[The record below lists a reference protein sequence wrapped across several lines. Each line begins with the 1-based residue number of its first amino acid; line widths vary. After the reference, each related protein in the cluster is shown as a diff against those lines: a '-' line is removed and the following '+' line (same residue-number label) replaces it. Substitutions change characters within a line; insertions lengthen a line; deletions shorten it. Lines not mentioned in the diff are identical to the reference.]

1 VSAPYIGP
9 DARVFDSA
17 QVSDSARVF
26 DSARVYGSAQV
37 YGSARVFGLARVYG
51 SAVIAGDG
59 LVSKSGD
66 YLTLGPSLVSQR
78 FVTAHRDEKIGVRVN
93 AGCFSG
99 TIDEFEAKAKK
110 THADNPRQ
118 RAQYE
123 LFALMFRSHF
133 ELLEGA

>member
-1 VSAPYIGP
+1 MSAPYIGP
-9 DARVFDSA
+9 DALVYDSALVFDSA
-17 QVSDSARVF
+17 QVF
-26 DSARVYGSAQV
+26 
-37 YGSARVFGLARVYG
+37 GSARVFG
-51 SAVIAGDG
+51 SAVISGDG
-59 LVSKSGD
+59 RVSKPGD

-78 FVTAHRDEKIGVRVN
+78 FITAHRDEKIGVRVN

-99 TIDEFEAKAKK
+99 TIDEFEAAAKK

>member
-1 VSAPYIGP
+1 MSAPYIGN
-9 DARVFDSA
+9 
-17 QVSDSARVF
+17 
-26 DSARVYGSAQV
+26 SARVYGSAWVSDSAQV
-37 YGSARVFGLARVYG
+37 YGSAWVSDSAWVFG
-51 SAVIAGDG
+51 SAVISGDG
-59 LVSKSGD
+59 RVSKPGD

-78 FVTAHRDEKIGVRVN
+78 FITAHRDEKIGVRVN

-99 TIDEFEAKAKK
+99 TIDEFEAAAKK